1 MTLQREPKLRLRRA
15 LAVLLASGIAA
26 AAVGCDAVRLDPPI
40 RVATG
45 VTSHVLCSETFVA
58 GLDSDQVFAETIR
71 PTPGIGL
78 VDWALKY
85 EVDRSRRQVVATVA
99 GGFESRA
106 IYRDG
111 LGCLVVR
118 GEEPLDHLQPNDI
131 PPPTP
136 PLLPA
141 IAGHDVVEPRD
152 ARMRTV
158 LDRAFAEP
166 DHPPYRQTKAV
177 VVVHHGRVI
186 AERYA
191 SGYGV
196 DTPLLGWSATKTV
209 INAMIGVLVRQG
221 KLSVD
226 APAPVA
232 AWQEP
237 GDPRHAIT
245 IGELMRHTSGLD
257 LDETDSGFDPST
269 RIQFLER
276 DTAKFAEAAGLE
288 AEPGTTWNY
297 TDGNYVILSRIIR
310 DAVGGHAADV
320 LRFLH
325 AEIFD
330 PLGIRGATLEFD
342 AVGTPMGAT
351 YMLAPARDWARLGL
365 LYLDDGVAGEKRILP
380 EGWVR
385 YSSTPTLDSNY
396 GAGLWTN
403 RGTSDDIRRY
413 VGLGMPR
420 DSFFFNGVYGQY
432 VVVVPS
438 ADLVIA
444 RFGVT
449 QDWPDFDVAGTAR
462 LVADAVRAIA
472 EDSSGGDS
480 SNR

>member
-1 MTLQREPKLRLRRA
+1 
-15 LAVLLASGIAA
+15 
-26 AAVGCDAVRLDPPI
+26 
-40 RVATG
+40 
-45 VTSHVLCSETFVA
+45 
-58 GLDSDQVFAETIR
+58 
-71 PTPGIGL
+71 
-78 VDWALKY
+78 
-85 EVDRSRRQVVATVA
+85 
-99 GGFESRA
+99 
-106 IYRDG
+106 
-111 LGCLVVR
+111 
-118 GEEPLDHLQPNDI
+118 
-131 PPPTP
+131 
-136 PLLPA
+136 
-141 IAGHDVVEPRD
+141 
-152 ARMRTV
+152 MRTV